1 MSSKL
6 LDIERE
12 AVRLPEKD
20 REVLAERLMRSLK
33 RTPLTRIEEA
43 WVQEAERRFS
53 AWRRGGSGGAFL
65 LRERSNRFART
76 SAGEATL

>member
-1 MSSKL
+1 MSPKL

-53 AWRRGGSGGAFL
+53 AWRRGEREGVPAPRAFKQIRKNL
-65 LRERSNRFART
+65 
-76 SAGEATL
+76 GW

>member
-1 MSSKL
+1 MSPKL

-43 WVQEAERRFS
+43 WVQETERRFS
-53 AWRRGGSGGAFL
+53 AWRRGEREGVPAARAFKQIRKNL
-65 LRERSNRFART
+65 
-76 SAGEATL
+76 GW

>member
-1 MSSKL
+1 MSPKL

-33 RTPLTRIEEA
+33 RTPLTQVEEA
-43 WVQEAERRFS
+43 WVKEAERRFA
-53 AWRRGGSGGAFL
+53 AWRRGDRDGIPAARAFKQIRKHL
-65 LRERSNRFART
+65 GR
-76 SAGEATL
+76 